1 MIHHRLSILFL
12 PIFLLLPPLTSPG
25 QAAQQIETSPTQK
38 NAVWAW
44 ADNAGS
50 RHAIF
55 ISRQT
60 GTEWEEPVQISNN
73 EGVNVVPSVTKTAA
87 TDLFVVW
94 STFGGQQAQL
104 RYRQC
109 KKGVWA
115 EEKEYY
121 TGLSSNTSPSVSI
134 DKSGKVWLVWAGFNG
149 LSDEIYYS
157 TWNGNGFE
165 TAQPLTANDIPDIQP
180 ILGMD
185 EATGQPWVQWQ
196 QFSDKGYIELEAIWN
211 GSAWSAPVEVAAP
224 EATTE
229 ATTAATTAVSETTST
244 YLRTLSLKKA
254 GPARTAEKSSQAAEA
269 TGETATDLE
278 IKIPTF
284 IKYPESASVHVPGYA
299 VQSLPVRRVAPVK

>member
-12 PIFLLLPPLTSPG
+12 PIFLLFSPLTSPG
-25 QAAQQIETSPTQK
+25 LAAPQNETSPTQK
-38 NAVWAW
+38 NSVWAW

-50 RHAIF
+50 QHAIF
-55 ISRQT
+55 ISRQA
-60 GTEWEEPVQISNN
+60 GAEWEEPVQISNN

-87 TDLFVVW
+87 KDLFVVW

-109 KKGVWA
+109 KNGVWA

-121 TGLSSNTSPSVSI
+121 SGLSSNTAPSVSI

-149 LSDEIYYS
+149 QSDEIYYS

-185 EATGQPWVQWQ
+185 EATGHPWVQWQ
-196 QFSDKGYIELEAIWN
+196 QFSEKGYIELEATWN

-224 EATTE
+224 AATAETTTE
-229 ATTAATTAVSETTST
+229 AATAASGTTSA

-254 GPARTAEKSSQAAEA
+254 GLARTAEA
-269 TGETATDLE
+269 TGATDSDLE
-278 IKIPTF
+278 IEIPKF
-284 IKYPESASVHVPGYA
+284 IKYPESASVHVPGYG
-299 VQSLPVRRVAPVK
+299 VQSLPVRRVAPTK